1 MKRILWQAIE
11 NVLYYYFDFS
21 DEEVETFKKG
31 LLSELK
37 KLKKQ

>member
-1 MKRILWQAIE
+1 MKRIIMQAIE

-37 KLKKQ
+37 KVNYP

>member
-21 DEEVETFKKG
+21 DEEVETFKTA

-37 KLKKQ
+37 KLKQ